1 MPDDT
6 AGVQPGHPGLCLSP
20 PVAIGHVMS
29 PIPLRGGASP
39 RIHAMHTLVLKPADR
54 PQHPLLAGFHASWVS
69 ILLIALISTGIAAV
83 LWIDD
88 PRPFWHPLV
97 TCQVYG
103 FCIAYCV
110 NVASPWNKT
119 HAIWQLMGAVG
130 AGSLIG
136 VVAVI
141 AVKGYS
147 LPYVRDHAATFGWN
161 LFAAFLNGLFV
172 SLFFYVK
179 FREARA
185 EAALLK
191 ANAER
196 HLLSRQAVE
205 AELKLMQAQVEP
217 HFLFNTLASVQ
228 YLTETDPPR
237 ANELLG
243 HLIAYLRAALPQ
255 MRAASTTLGK
265 EVDLAQAY
273 LNILEMRMGE
283 RLRARIEVPAE
294 LRAHAF
300 PPNMLISLVENA
312 IKHGLEPTV
321 NGGTI
326 ALVARRDGD
335 TLVVSI
341 TDTGM
346 GIADGERPAA
356 GHGMGLANLR
366 ERLAALY
373 GARGSFTLAAATT
386 RGTVATLAI
395 PYDG

>member
-1 MPDDT
+1 MN
-6 AGVQPGHPGLCLSP
+6 
-20 PVAIGHVMS
+20 
-29 PIPLRGGASP
+29 
-39 RIHAMHTLVLKPADR
+39 TLVLKSPEQ
-54 PQHPLLAGFHASWVS
+54 PLHPLLAGFRASWVS
-69 ILLIALISTGIAAV
+69 ILLIAAISTGTAAV

-97 TCQVYG
+97 TCQIYG

-119 HAIWQLMGAVG
+119 HAIWQLAAAVG
-130 AGSLIG
+130 VGSLIG
-136 VVAVI
+136 VALVI
-141 AVKGYS
+141 VVKGYS
-147 LPYVRDHAATFGWN
+147 LAYVHDHAANFGWN

-283 RLRARIEVPAE
+283 RLRVRVDVPGD

-300 PPNMLISLVENA
+300 PPNMLISLVENS

-326 ALVARRDGD
+326 ELAAVHEGD
-335 TLVVSI
+335 TLVVRIS
-341 TDTGM
+341 DSGM

-356 GHGMGLANLR
+356 GHGVGLANLR

-373 GARGSFTLAAATT
+373 GARGAFTLAAAATG
-386 RGTVATLAI
+386 GTVATLAI
-395 PYDG
+395 PFDS

>member
-1 MPDDT
+1 
-6 AGVQPGHPGLCLSP
+6 L
-20 PVAIGHVMS
+20 
-29 PIPLRGGASP
+29 
-39 RIHAMHTLVLKPADR
+39 
-54 PQHPLLAGFHASWVS
+54 HPLLAGFRASWVS
-69 ILLIALISTGIAAV
+69 ILLIAAISTGTAAV

-88 PRPFWHPLV
+88 TRPFWHPLV
-97 TCQVYG
+97 TCQIYG

-110 NVASPWNKT
+110 NVASPWNKS
-119 HAIWQLMGAVG
+119 HAIWQLAGAVG
-130 AGSLIG
+130 VGSLIG
-136 VVAVI
+136 VVLVI
-141 AVKGYS
+141 VVKGYS
-147 LPYVRDHAATFGWN
+147 PTYVYEHAGNFGWN

-283 RLRARIEVPAE
+283 RLRVRVDVPGE

-300 PPNMLISLVENA
+300 PPNMLISLVENS

-326 ALVARRDGD
+326 ELAAMHEGDALVVRISD
-335 TLVVSI
+335 S
-341 TDTGM
+341 GM
-346 GIADGERPAA
+346 GIPDGERPAA
-356 GHGMGLANLR
+356 GHGVGLANLR

-373 GARGSFTLAAATT
+373 GARGAFTLAAAATG
-386 RGTVATLAI
+386 GTVATLAI
-395 PYDG
+395 PFDA